1 MVTGVL
7 AWATV
12 LGMLYPVLSK
22 VPVDER
28 GGCDARRELWGG
40 VADVDGGYLVA
51 WFH

>member
-22 VPVDER
+22 CQWMNEE
-28 GGCDARRELWGG
+28 DAMLEENSG
-40 VADVDGGYLVA
+40 AE
-51 WFH
+51 